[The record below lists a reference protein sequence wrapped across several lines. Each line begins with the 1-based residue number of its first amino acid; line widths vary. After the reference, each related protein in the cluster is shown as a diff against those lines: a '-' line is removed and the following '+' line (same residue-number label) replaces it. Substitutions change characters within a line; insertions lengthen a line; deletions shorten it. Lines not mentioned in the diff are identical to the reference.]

1 MTNEAKAL
9 QVWIEGS
16 ILGAPYLREAMSHAQ
31 TDLMASDG
39 SLLTIGWQR
48 GRMHT
53 ANAATVTSCEA
64 AK

>member
-1 MTNEAKAL
+1 MRQRRFKY
-9 QVWIEGS
+9 GS
-16 ILGAPYLREAMSHAQ
+16 KDPYLVRLSLREAMSHAQ
-31 TDLMASDG
+31 TDQMASDG

>member
-31 TDLMASDG
+31 TDL
-39 SLLTIGWQR
+39 
-48 GRMHT
+48 
-53 ANAATVTSCEA
+53 
-64 AK
+64 AKGAYFGKDQL